1 MFNFWLTKQV
11 ELNPS
16 SIIVVHHT
24 WSTCLKRWISP
35 LLSNYLKILN
45 NYLILQ
51 NSFYKLKLCLAI
63 LPSYAFNLSWT
74 LKYVTVMSSDWTK
87 AATSILLA
95 VSSVIAANHHSLS
108 STGTMNR
115 PPQTQTFKLL
125 VLVSTLIT
133 LCRQNMHL
141 KFTPP
146 VNHHSAK
153 IQPIKF
159 NTWTPCLWLPA
170 LFMSAG

>member
-1 MFNFWLTKQV
+1 
-11 ELNPS
+11 
-16 SIIVVHHT
+16 
-24 WSTCLKRWISP
+24 
-35 LLSNYLKILN
+35 
-45 NYLILQ
+45 
-51 NSFYKLKLCLAI
+51 
-63 LPSYAFNLSWT
+63 
-74 LKYVTVMSSDWTK
+74 MSSDWTK

-146 VNHHSAK
+146 ENHHSAK

-159 NTWTPCLWLPA
+159 NTMSVTPRLVHVRRVKQNTSMLVW
-170 LFMSAG
+170 

>member
-1 MFNFWLTKQV
+1 
-11 ELNPS
+11 
-16 SIIVVHHT
+16 
-24 WSTCLKRWISP
+24 
-35 LLSNYLKILN
+35 
-45 NYLILQ
+45 
-51 NSFYKLKLCLAI
+51 
-63 LPSYAFNLSWT
+63 
-74 LKYVTVMSSDWTK
+74 MSSDWTK

-146 VNHHSAK
+146 ENNHSANQ
-153 IQPIKF
+153 IQHLDTMSVTPRLVHVRGVKQ
-159 NTWTPCLWLPA
+159 NTSMLVW
-170 LFMSAG
+170 

>member
-1 MFNFWLTKQV
+1 MN
-11 ELNPS
+11 
-16 SIIVVHHT
+16 
-24 WSTCLKRWISP
+24 
-35 LLSNYLKILN
+35 
-45 NYLILQ
+45 
-51 NSFYKLKLCLAI
+51 
-63 LPSYAFNLSWT
+63 LP
-74 LKYVTVMSSDWTK
+74 KDVTDMSSDWTK

-125 VLVSTLIT
+125 VLVPTLIT

-146 VNHHSAK
+146 ENHHSAK

-159 NTWTPCLWLPA
+159 NTWTPCL
-170 LFMSAG
+170 